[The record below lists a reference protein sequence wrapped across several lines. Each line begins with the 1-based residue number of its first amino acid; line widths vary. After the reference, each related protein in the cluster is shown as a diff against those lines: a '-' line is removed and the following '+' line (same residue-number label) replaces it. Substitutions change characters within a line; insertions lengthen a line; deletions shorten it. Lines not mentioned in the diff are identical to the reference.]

1 MRLTEIFSD
10 NQRATSSSA
19 PEARGAVLLITE
31 ILWVFSDF
39 DGEWLDADL
48 AMPLL
53 LDFLGDDFQH
63 QRRDHQNIPVLLR
76 AG

>member
-1 MRLTEIFSD
+1 M
-10 NQRATSSSA
+10 
-19 PEARGAVLLITE
+19 VLLITE

-63 QRRDHQNIPVLLR
+63 QRRDHQNIRVHLR